1 MSVSNSEELLISR
14 APGVELQQIVPL
26 MLGLIMLTVGLAM
39 FLSGTTDGMALV
51 QPCIVVFGG
60 TTVAMLATF
69 PVSHIGQ
76 ALQVAFDRGILGGT
90 SVDEMIRA
98 LLKVC
103 DISRRD
109 GLLGV
114 AEVRTDSRLLGN
126 VCELIGEAAEDQ
138 SIRIDNA
145 EHRERESMFHQA
157 YTDVFMFTAVY
168 ALMIGVIGSVLRA
181 VATWGDSAS
190 GIIAAGSEGLRNLNT
205 DAAVTVAAQGVGVV
219 DTTPSLL
226 GAVVLPAICG
236 VSLALL
242 LTILLGRLRHVHRR
256 EVAVIDL
263 AYQGAAII
271 LEDNNVQ
278 RLKNRLLWSMPHGTQ

>member
-1 MSVSNSEELLISR
+1 MSVSNSEELLINR

-26 MLGLIMLTVGLAM
+26 MLGLVMLTVGLAM
-39 FLSGTTDGMALV
+39 FLSGTTDGLALI

-76 ALQVAFDRGILGGT
+76 ALQLAFDRGILGGT

-126 VCELIGEAAEDQ
+126 VCELIGDAAEDQ
-138 SIRIDNA
+138 SIRNDNA
-145 EHRERESMFHQA
+145 EHRERETMFHQSH
-157 YTDVFMFTAVY
+157 TDVFMFTAIY

-181 VATWGDSAS
+181 VAIWGDSGSSLVAS
-190 GIIAAGSEGLRNLNT
+190 AGQGLRNLNS
-205 DAAVTVAAQGVGVV
+205 DVASAAVQGVGVIE
-219 DTTPSLL
+219 SSAGLL
-226 GAVVLPAICG
+226 GVVVLPAICG

-256 EVAVIDL
+256 ELAVIDL

-278 RLKNRLLWSMPHGTQ
+278 RLKNRLLWSIPHGTQ

>member
-14 APGVELQQIVPL
+14 APGVDLQQILPL
-26 MLGLIMLTVGLAM
+26 MLGLVMLTVGLAM
-39 FLSGTTDGMALV
+39 FLSGTTDGVALI

-69 PVSHIGQ
+69 PVSQIGQ

-98 LLKVC
+98 LLKIC

-114 AEVRTDSRLLGN
+114 AEVRTDSKLLGN

-145 EHRERESMFHQA
+145 EHRERESMFHQSH
-157 YTDVFMFTAVY
+157 TDVFMFTAVY

-181 VATWGDSAS
+181 VATWGDSGS
-190 GIIAAGSEGLRNLNT
+190 SIVAATGEGLRNLNSE
-205 DAAVTVAAQGVGVV
+205 AAVTSAVPALGAIESS
-219 DTTPSLL
+219 PSLL

-263 AYQGAAII
+263 AYRGAAII